1 MNTHLSLHPTAA
13 RTLRRTALATALALS
28 LLLVACGQKSDASK
42 VAGPRAD
49 ASSAAEAAQLV
60 RIEPAMASRFTV
72 APAELADLVPFKEVP
87 GRIEAHERLVTRIGA
102 SVTGRVT
109 EELVEVGDRVRNGQ
123 SLANV
128 ASPELTQAQM
138 AYLRA
143 HSSAGL
149 AERAVDR
156 ARQLF
161 QADVIGAAELQRRE
175 SELSVARAEMR
186 AQSDQLRLLG
196 ISHGAIDALRERGTL
211 QPNAPVLATQSGV
224 VIERNVSNGQVAQP
238 GDPLFTLA
246 DLGNVWVVGAL
257 PEQTARAV
265 TAGQAVDIEVP
276 ALGGRRLSGKI
287 IYVGDTVSP
296 ETRTVPI
303 RTQVDNP
310 GRDLKPQMLATMRIR
325 GEAVR
330 QLVVPQE
337 AVIRERD
344 RDHVYVR
351 VADNTYRY
359 VPVELGEAQEDL
371 RPVLKGLTQGTPVVV
386 QGAFHLHNERKRAE
400 LQ

>member
-1 MNTHLSLHPTAA
+1 MSFLFTASRA
-13 RTLRRTALATALALS
+13 LRCSPVAAAMALT
-28 LLLVACGQKSDASK
+28 LLLTACGQKQEKPKA
-42 VAGPRAD
+42 AGPRAE
-49 ASSAAEAAQLV
+49 ASAAADAMQQV
-60 RIEPAMASRFTV
+60 SIDPVMASRFTV
-72 APAELADLVPFKEVP
+72 APVAMADLVPFKEVP
-87 GRIEAHERLVTRIGA
+87 GRIEANERQVTRIGA

-109 EELVEVGDRVRNGQ
+109 EVLVEVGDRVRDGQ
-123 SLANV
+123 SLASV

-186 AQSDQLRLLG
+186 AQNDQLRLLG
-196 ISHGAIDALRERGTL
+196 ISHTAIDALRERGTL
-211 QPNAPVLATQSGV
+211 QPHAAVLATQSGV

-238 GDPLFTLA
+238 GDPLFTVA

-265 TAGQAVDIEVP
+265 SVGQSVDIEVP
-276 ALGGRRLSGKI
+276 ALGGRKLSGKI
-287 IYVGDTVSP
+287 VYVGDTVSP

-325 GEAVR
+325 GEPVRSLVIPVDAV
-330 QLVVPQE
+330 V
-337 AVIRERD
+337 REND
-344 RDHVYVR
+344 KDHVFVKT
-351 VADNTYRY
+351 ANNTFRLT
-359 VPVELGEAQEDL
+359 PVELGMAVGSF
-371 RPVLKGLTQGTPVVV
+371 RPVLGGIEAGAEIVVG
-386 QGAFHLHNERKRAE
+386 GAFHMNNERKRAE
-400 LQ
+400 LE

>member
-1 MNTHLSLHPTAA
+1 MNTTMSLHPTAS
-13 RTLRRTALATALALS
+13 RTLRRTPLAAAIAMS
-28 LLLVACGQKSDASK
+28 LLLVACGQKSDAPKAS
-42 VAGPRAD
+42 GPRAE
-49 ASSAAEAAQLV
+49 ASAPAEAAQLV
-60 RIEPAMASRFTV
+60 RIDPAMASRFTV
-72 APAELADLVPFKEVP
+72 APAEMADLVPYKEVP
-87 GRIEAHERLVTRIGA
+87 GRIEANERLVTRIGA

-109 EELVEVGDRVRNGQ
+109 DVLVEVGDRVGNGQ
-123 SLANV
+123 SLATV

-143 HSSAGL
+143 HSNAGL

-186 AQSDQLRLLG
+186 AQNDQLRLLG
-196 ISHGAIDALRERGTL
+196 ISHAAIDALRERGTL

-224 VIERNVSNGQVAQP
+224 VIERNVSKGQVAQP

-265 TAGQAVDIEVP
+265 VVGQAVDIEVP

-287 IYVGDTVSP
+287 VYVGDTVSP
-296 ETRTVPI
+296 DTRTVPI
-303 RTQVDNP
+303 RTQLGNP

-337 AVIRERD
+337 AVIREGD

-351 VADNTYRY
+351 VADNTFRY

>member
-1 MNTHLSLHPTAA
+1 MKTTMTLPTEVS
-13 RTLRRTALATALALS
+13 RTLRRTPLAAAMAVS
-28 LLLVACGQKSDASK
+28 LLLAACGQKSDAPK
-42 VAGPRAD
+42 AAGPQAE
-49 ASSAAEAAQLV
+49 ASAAAEAALQV
-60 RIEPAMASRFTV
+60 RIDPAMAGRFQV
-72 APAELADLVPFKEVP
+72 APVAMADLVPFKEVA
-87 GRIEAHERLVTRIGA
+87 GRIEANERLVTRIGA

-109 EELVEVGDRVRNGQ
+109 EVLVEVGDRVRNGQ

-138 AYLRA
+138 AFLRA
-143 HSSAGL
+143 HSNAGL

-175 SELSVARAEMR
+175 SELAVARAELR

-196 ISHGAIDALRERGTL
+196 ISPDAINLLRERGTL
-211 QPNAPVLATQSGV
+211 QPHAPVLATQSGV

-246 DLGNVWVVGAL
+246 DLGKVWVVGAL
-257 PEQTARAV
+257 PDQRARV
-265 TAGQAVDIEVP
+265 VSVGQGVDIEVP
-276 ALGGRRLSGKI
+276 ALGGRKLSGKI

-325 GEAVR
+325 GEPVR

-337 AVIRERD
+337 AVIREGD

-351 VADNTYRY
+351 TAENTFRY
-359 VPVELGEAQEDL
+359 VQVELGEAQDDL
-371 RPVLKGLTQGTPVVV
+371 RPVLKGISEGDPVVV